1 MMEEKLTEKRHV
13 DNRDGKVDGGD
24 GNSSDNSTVWGADGY
39 RGWNPTGGQDGGES
53 LPNGDNDRNGDDES
67 PNGSEGHPEADRDH
81 PNGDEAAGSDDDDTI
96 CPKLRHGGEPRES
109 PAPTRLTRRTVRG
122 PPPPL
127 GLAVRVHSV
136 RARVRALA
144 AVSLAMALAP
154 QPVEGRLHVRRRTSR
169 SRSSWNLMH
178 STSEAKCVALNCCM

>member
-1 MMEEKLTEKRHV
+1 MKEEKLTEERHA

-24 GNSSDNSTVWGADGY
+24 GDSSDTSTVWGADGY
-39 RGWNPTGGQDGGES
+39 RGWDDAGGQNGGES
-53 LPNGDNDRNGDDES
+53 LPNADNDRNGDDDGL
-67 PNGSEGHPEADRDH
+67 NGGEGHPNRDH
-81 PNGDEAAGSDDDDTI
+81 DHPSGDGAAGSDDDDTI
-96 CPKLRHGGEPRES
+96 CPKLRHEGEPRES

-144 AVSLAMALAP
+144 AVSLEMALAP
-154 QPVEGRLHVRRRTSR
+154 QPVEGRLHVRRTGR